1 MANQL
6 LKYSSFFGDFQK
18 DLAEEGFLEKF
29 EINFRKKESKEEVK
43 EAISIIEKDALL
55 LSLIPIAFKEEL
67 ESEVQIASLLVE
79 TPNSINII
87 WNFNLISFRFYSE
100 PEMLFRRVQKTG

>member
-18 DLAEEGFLEKF
+18 DSDEEGFLEKF

-43 EAISIIEKDALL
+43 EALSIIEKEALL
-55 LSLIPIAFKEEL
+55 LNLIPIAFNEEL
-67 ESEVQIASLLVE
+67 Q
-79 TPNSINII
+79 SI
-87 WNFNLISFRFYSE
+87 
-100 PEMLFRRVQKTG
+100 LFGILF